1 VAEERPR
8 IVVIGGPTASG
19 KTAVAQRL
27 AQSFDGEIV
36 SADSIQIYRYMD
48 IGSAKPTAEER
59 SRVPYHMVD
68 IRNPNEDFSAGDFVI
83 EARQCIEKILSRDRV
98 PFVVGGTGLY
108 IRLLLGGVVDAPSPD
123 SRLRAR
129 LRAEEEKGGKG
140 TLFARLVHVDPEA
153 ARSIPPGN
161 LRRIIR
167 ALEIFELTGLKLSDL
182 QSEHSFKD
190 RPYRY
195 LFVCL
200 ACDRKVLYELIDKR
214 VDSMIKGGLLEE
226 VHTLLKRG
234 YSRELKAMQSLG
246 YRHAAMILAGEMDA
260 DDAVELM
267 KKDTRHYAKRQLT
280 WFRSEPEVV
289 WCDPDREERINLL
302 VTNFLGRAS

>member
-1 VAEERPR
+1 MAEERPR

-83 EARQCIEKILSRDRV
+83 EARQCIEKILSRGRV

-108 IRLLLGGVVDAPSPD
+108 IRLLLGGVVDAPSRDPQ
-123 SRLRAR
+123 LRAR
-129 LRAEEEKGGKG
+129 LRAEEEQGGKG
-140 TLFARLVHVDPEA
+140 TLFARLVQVDPEA
-153 ARSIPPGN
+153 AGSIPPGN

-167 ALEIFELTGLKLSDL
+167 SLEIFELTRLKLSDL
-182 QSEHSFKD
+182 HSEHSFKD
-190 RPYRY
+190 RPYRH

-200 ACDRKVLYELIDKR
+200 TCDRKVLYELIDKR

-226 VHTLLKRG
+226 VHTLLERG
-234 YSRELKAMQSLG
+234 YSRELKPMQSLG

-302 VTNFLGRAS
+302 VANFLGRSS